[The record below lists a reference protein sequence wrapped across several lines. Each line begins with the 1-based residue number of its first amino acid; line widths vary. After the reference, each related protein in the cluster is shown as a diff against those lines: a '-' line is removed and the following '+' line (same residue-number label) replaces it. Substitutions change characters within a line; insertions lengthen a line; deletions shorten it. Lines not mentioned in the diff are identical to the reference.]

1 MEQYLYKS
9 DSRFKNHMRN
19 LDNFKQIVESPK
31 SWNSMGYICLKTTF
45 LHLKH
50 YLQIY
55 LTSLSTDLWF
65 GKGHEEYDKFFP
77 EHSKLEYW
85 WDPLIQILKNMSL
98 KSTQESSVITMKN
111 YTKVKEELTCYFGIW
126 RILTWAFKSL
136 KYFHFNRLLLSKVHI
151 FWT

>member
-50 YLQIY
+50 YLQVY

-85 WDPLIQILKNMSL
+85 WDPLIQTLKNMSL
-98 KSTQESSVITMKN
+98 KSTQESSVMTMKN